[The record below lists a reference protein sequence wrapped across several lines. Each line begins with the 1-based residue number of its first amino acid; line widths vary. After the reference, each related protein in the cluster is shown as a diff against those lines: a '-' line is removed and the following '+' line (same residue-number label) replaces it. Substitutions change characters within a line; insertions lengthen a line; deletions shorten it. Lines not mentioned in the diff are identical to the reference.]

1 MFQTITANTKYHI
14 WQLSSAECKSKHN
27 SYLFGDVDLT
37 NPRRACD
44 LIQERPKG
52 PSWLGIAKE
61 LYISTY
67 ERKFKIKMFVIL
79 LYCRFVF

>member
-1 MFQTITANTKYHI
+1 MFQTITAYTEYNI

-44 LIQERPKG
+44 FMQGHPPG

-67 ERKFKIKMFVIL
+67 ERKF
-79 LYCRFVF
+79 